1 MVPATCHSCNQYYAP
16 VNNVVGP
23 SLLTGP
29 PNVESSFPTISGE
42 GAVKACTGLVNK
54 PPSSHTGT
62 PKTLSWPGSA
72 LAVDHPQSVPM
83 T

>member
-1 MVPATCHSCNQYYAP
+1 MFHMFQYYGPPPVTHVINVMPP

-23 SLLTGP
+23 SLSTGP

-54 PPSSHTGT
+54 CLSSHAGM
-62 PKTLSWPGSA
+62 PKTLS
-72 LAVDHPQSVPM
+72 
-83 T
+83 